1 MLRFHQLINSP
12 LAIGRNAIYSIEG
25 REKIARLRKKC
36 TKKLLIHPIGIK
48 NIVLAVRFK
57 FIKPFKKIQI
67 AIILTLNLPIIVNI
81 NELNSLWFFQ
91 YYPNTI
97 NGYNMVIFY

>member
-1 MLRFHQLINSP
+1 M
-12 LAIGRNAIYSIEG
+12 
-25 REKIARLRKKC
+25 
-36 TKKLLIHPIGIK
+36 K
-48 NIVLAVRFK
+48 NIVLVVRFK